1 MPLNV
6 NYVYFIFLASISS
19 ISHSQQISEQQ
30 LRIILAKNNISYT
43 KHPGPDTK
51 SPLFTLGKALFFTK
65 SLSLENDVACASCHH
80 PLLAGGDQLALP
92 IGVMPKNPDTLGPE
106 RKIRPDLPDD
116 NGYLDINDHHNVPRN
131 SPTTFNI
138 GLYTSR
144 MFWDGRVEKLDDG
157 SVTTPESGY
166 GFTDPN
172 TGTDIVAAQALF
184 PVGSKDEMRNYINQ
198 PHDRQYKIHETL
210 VARLLGKNARFTRS
224 QHKFWRDIF
233 EKAFNKS
240 WQAITYTDIS
250 NALSHYQ
257 KSQIFTK
264 SPWSNYLAG
273 NNDSLT
279 EKQKQGAVLFF
290 SGIENNGAGCY
301 QCHSSEHFSDEQFHV
316 LAIPQIGKGK
326 NVGRYGD
333 DDFGRYLVTGK
344 QQDKYA
350 FRTPALLNVELTQP
364 YGHDGAYEK
373 LTDIIKH
380 HNSPETILNESLIK
394 KLPANI
400 PNKNVMTNTG
410 YALQQLKQKPQ
421 TLMKLKVKLDDKQL
435 DALVAFLKSL
445 TDPCIN
451 SASCLQ
457 PWLPD
462 EQWIKRK
469 ELRMLGYP

>member
-1 MPLNV
+1 MNKRSINLALLPLI
-6 NYVYFIFLASISS
+6 FISICQAES
-19 ISHSQQISEQQ
+19 INDELLRNIIS
-30 LRIILAKNNISYT
+30 KNNIKQSTY
-43 KHPGPDTK
+43 KKPDTEAA
-51 SPLFTLGKALFFTK
+51 LFKLGKALFFTRL
-65 SLSLENDVACASCHH
+65 LSLQNDVACASCHH

-92 IGVMPKNPDTLGPE
+92 IGVMPKSPDTLGSE
-106 RKIRPDLPDD
+106 RKIRPDLPAD
-116 NGYLDINDHHNVPRN
+116 NGYLDINDYHNVPRN

-138 GLYTSR
+138 NLYKTR
-144 MFWDGRVEKLDDG
+144 MFWDGRVEKLDDD
-157 SVTTPESGY
+157 SVATPESGY

-172 TGTDIVAAQALF
+172 AGTDIVAAQALF
-184 PVGSKDEMRNYINQ
+184 PVASKDEMRNYINQ

-210 VARLLGKNARFTRS
+210 VARLLGINARVLRP
-224 QHKFWRDIF
+224 QHKFWRDLF
-233 EKAFNKS
+233 EKALNKS
-240 WQAITYTDIS
+240 WQVITYTDIS
-250 NALSHYQ
+250 DALSHYQ

-264 SPWSNYLAG
+264 SPWSNYLTG
-273 NNDSLT
+273 SNDSLT

-290 SGIENNGAGCY
+290 TSIENNGAGCY
-301 QCHSSEHFSDEQFHV
+301 RCHNGEHFSDEQFHV

-333 DDFGRYLVTGK
+333 DDYGRYLVTGE

-364 YGHDGAYEK
+364 YGHDGAYEN

-421 TLMKLKVKLDDKQL
+421 TLIKLKVELEDKQI

-445 TDPCIN
+445 TDPCIK
-451 SASCLQ
+451 STSCLQ

-462 EQWIKRK
+462 EQWTKRN
-469 ELRMLGYP
+469 ELRMLVKK